1 MKAIKATPL
10 HYTCM
15 EQYEK
20 SPTNCGLP
28 CLCIARVTIECFVS
42 LFVSWLPRLL
52 HLHRK
57 SEIMNAFLQVCEGKA
72 HFLLFFSYYDE
83 FAKEGFM
90 WVIWMSLLFPGWN
103 CSLWSGGSL
112 PGVFLAYVSC
122 FLYRSEWPQ
131 FIVSYRWR
139 AYFEI
144 RYHSVSGFRQPVCS
158 TCSYIPLSLT
168 CEGVFLYVLSSQ
180 PR

>member
-1 MKAIKATPL
+1 MGN
-10 HYTCM
+10 M
-15 EQYEK
+15 
-20 SPTNCGLP
+20 NGLTFP
-28 CLCIARVTIECFVS
+28 
-42 LFVSWLPRLL
+42 WLKLL
-52 HLHRK
+52 IVK
-57 SEIMNAFLQVCEGKA
+57 
-72 HFLLFFSYYDE
+72 
-83 FAKEGFM
+83 
-90 WVIWMSLLFPGWN
+90 
-103 CSLWSGGSL
+103 SL

-180 PR
+180 PLEIKTWDVGRGVLDVSAVTTKSYRVFFFLFEGTPNTQTHKSKVLPLLLQFYVYVYFFWGGGETAVGGI